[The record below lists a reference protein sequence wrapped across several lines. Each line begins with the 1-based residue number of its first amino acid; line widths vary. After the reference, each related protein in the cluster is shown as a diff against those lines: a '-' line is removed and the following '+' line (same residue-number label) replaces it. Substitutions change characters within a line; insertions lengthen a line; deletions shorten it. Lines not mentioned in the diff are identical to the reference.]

1 MQELASSAINS
12 LTPYLRK
19 IDDTAI
25 LKGREVAAK
34 VLYDL
39 ISFAFRAVGRQAD
52 WDAYVNNPVEPTAVE
67 GLLATVLANKPYL
80 ADDMERVVRIVM
92 NYGAGRP
99 AGCS

>member
-19 IDDTAI
+19 IDNTAI

-39 ISFAFRAVGRQAD
+39 ISFAFQTIGRQAD
-52 WDAYVNNPVEPTAVE
+52 WDAYVDNPVERVAVE
-67 GLLATVLANKPYL
+67 ELLATALINKPHL
-80 ADDMERVVRIVM
+80 AGDMERVVRFVM
-92 NYGAGRP
+92 NYGARRHVD
-99 AGCS
+99 CS